1 MCYNIESLRN
11 PDCRYIAAPSSACS
25 NGDVRLADGESD
37 NQGRVEVCFG
47 GQWSTVCA
55 DRLWDNND
63 AQVVCRQLGYE
74 DPEGNTAT
82 YSVLMELSNFIF

>member
-1 MCYNIESLRN
+1 M
-11 PDCRYIAAPSSACS
+11 
-25 NGDVRLADGESD
+25 
-37 NQGRVEVCFG
+37 CFG

-55 DRLWDNND
+55 DRFWDNND

-82 YSVLMELSNFIF
+82 YSVLMELSNFIFRMTNKFCIVEKYKDWVS